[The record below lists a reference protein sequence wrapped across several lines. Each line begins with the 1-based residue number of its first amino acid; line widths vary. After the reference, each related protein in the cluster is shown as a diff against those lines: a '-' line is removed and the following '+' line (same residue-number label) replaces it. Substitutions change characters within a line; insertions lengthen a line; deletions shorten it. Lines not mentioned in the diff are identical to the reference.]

1 MKERERFIQHNHL
14 GDYYYMFWN
23 SKELESK
30 YSKHHILAIAWGG
43 GSFEA
48 VKFTIKTRETEGG
61 YIILATTRST
71 GEDYII

>member
-1 MKERERFIQHNHL
+1 
-14 GDYYYMFWN
+14 MFWN

-48 VKFTIKTRETEGG
+48 VKFTIKNTSKELTRETEGG
-61 YIILATTRST
+61 YIILAITRST

>member
-1 MKERERFIQHNHL
+1 
-14 GDYYYMFWN
+14 MFWN

-61 YIILATTRST
+61 YI
-71 GEDYII
+71 Y